1 MGNFGLTPYRGNRD
15 FSLFHSIYFC
25 SGTDP
30 TISLWIPKALPP
42 DIKWFGSG
50 TNHSVPSYVEITN
63 VWSYSFTPRV
73 LILED
78 TSLFWDGVL
87 CLLVNSYQLFE
98 GL

>member
-1 MGNFGLTPYRGNRD
+1 MGNFGLTPYRD
-15 FSLFHSIYFC
+15 FSLFHIIYTG

-30 TISLWIPKALPP
+30 TISLWIPEAFPP
-42 DIKWFGSG
+42 GIRWLGSG
-50 TNHSVPSYVEITN
+50 THHSLPFYVEIMN
-63 VWSYSFTPRV
+63 VWSYSFTPHV

-87 CLLVNSYQLFE
+87 CLLVNSYQLFK